1 MTKKIFRYIL
11 LGLGVYAMLAASVM
25 LFYKDDPA
33 TMNWQ
38 DRQSYNKRFISNL
51 QLQKPRYFDSVI
63 ETLGSP
69 DLTFAK
75 KTPTDTYQILYY
87 RTQHMKS
94 DGITT
99 VDECTGLMFKNN
111 LLIAWGPGADKA
123 YENIVNE

>member
-11 LGLGVYAMLAASVM
+11 LGLGFYAVLATCVI
-25 LFYKDDPA
+25 LFYKDDPS

-38 DRQSYNKRFISNL
+38 DRQSYNKRFIANL
-51 QLQKPRYFDSVI
+51 KLKEPKYFDSVI
-63 ETLGSP
+63 ETLGAP

-75 KTPTDTYQILYY
+75 KAFNDTFQILYY

-99 VDECTGLMFKNN
+99 VEECTGLMFKNN
-111 LLIAWGPGADKA
+111 ILIAWGPGADKA
-123 YENIVNE
+123 YESITQ